1 MRTNLNNKDMNT
13 TVTSVNR
20 QIVLRDTPN
29 GMPVRT
35 RFKAGFVIKM
45 VTA

>member
-1 MRTNLNNKDMNT
+1 MKTTNTVNN
-13 TVTSVNR
+13 

-35 RFKAGFVIKM
+35 RIKAGLKFKFVQ
-45 VTA
+45 TS

>member
-1 MRTNLNNKDMNT
+1 MKTNLNDRNA

-35 RFKAGFVIKM
+35 RIKAGLKIKM
-45 VTA
+45 T